1 MNTERKKKKTS
12 SKRVPLS
19 HLPESGTVPESNV
32 INLRELMLQKE
43 VERLRQE
50 LDQRKKGTVF
60 GKFKSFTASRPK
72 KHFVSPPSQ
81 KIEPIDRPAPTVFT
95 QPAVTEPKR
104 PIKFSLPRIRIERHH
119 LKSLTAFMAVSLGL
133 ILAVFGL
140 WWYQRLIDVRSQVL
154 AISIRAFDQL
164 VLAGEATTQSDYNAA
179 RARFAEAS
187 DTFLT
192 AQRELDRIGTTVI
205 DLLRFVPLKG
215 KQLSSGEHLLAA
227 GQAIALAGQDITQA
241 IQAYNPEVTQNK
253 DFLVNNNIT
262 DLLQTSQDYL
272 APARDRIEVAST
284 NLDQVDVNTLPPQYR
299 TAMKRVKEG
308 LPQLR
313 QQFDQFLLF
322 SETFRKLLG
331 GDSSKRYLMIF
342 QNNRE
347 LRATGGFIGSLALVD
362 IDHGTIKKIEVPGGG
377 PYDFQGQLKEKVI
390 SPTPL
395 HLVNPHWFLQDAN
408 WWPDFPM
415 SAKKIMWFYE
425 KSGGPTVDGVISLTP
440 EVVINLLKISGS
452 IDLQEKY
459 GVTITSENFIDET
472 LNQVEQEY
480 DKEENKPKQFIAD
493 LLPVLLQRI
502 FEGGQKEFFT
512 NISIINDALEQRD
525 ILFYVRDE
533 ALQTNVTNLG
543 WAGEIKRV
551 SGDYLMLVN
560 TNISGGKTDAVI
572 DQTVSHQLVI
582 DRNGQATATVE
593 ITRVHNGQAG
603 VTWTGVKNID
613 YMRLYVPSGSA
624 LLEATGFISPDPKL
638 LKWPDPDYQPDTD
651 LTQIEG
657 QVIIDERS
665 NTRINQ
671 EFGKTVFGN
680 WVQVEPGQSATVK
693 FVYRLPFL
701 IKPENI
707 VNYSFP
713 YSLFIQRQAGSFD
726 TLFRSRIIYPDDY
739 RVVWQWPDEQQLRS
753 VADGLSF
760 EKLLD
765 RDHYLGTIFQLEK

>member
-1 MNTERKKKKTS
+1 MERKKKKFGA
-12 SKRVPLS
+12 KRIPLS
-19 HLPESGTVPESNV
+19 HLQEGGSIPESNV

-43 VERLRQE
+43 VERLRLE
-50 LDQRKKGTVF
+50 LEQRKKGSVF
-60 GKFKSFTASRPK
+60 GKLKSLTSSKQK
-72 KHFVSPPSQ
+72 KTSVPIPSQ
-81 KIEPIDRPAPTVFT
+81 KIESVELPPPTTFT
-95 QPAVTEPKR
+95 QPATVA
-104 PIKFSLPRIRIERHH
+104 PRRVIRFTPPQIRIGRQH
-119 LKSLTAFMAVSLGL
+119 LKSLSAFMAVSLGL
-133 ILAVFGL
+133 ILLVFGL
-140 WWYQRLIDVRSQVL
+140 WWYQRLLDVRSQVL

-192 AQRELDRIGTTVI
+192 AQRELDRIGATVI

-241 IQAYNPEVTQNK
+241 IQAYNPEIAQNK
-253 DFLVNNNIT
+253 DFLIQNNIT
-262 DLLQTSQDYL
+262 DLLATSQEYL
-272 APARDRIEVAST
+272 GPARDRLALASEHL
-284 NLDQVDVNTLPPQYR
+284 NQVDADSLPAQYR
-299 TAMKRVKEG
+299 TAMERVKDG
-308 LPQLR
+308 LPQLQ

-322 SETFRKLLG
+322 GETFRKLLG
-331 GDSSKRYLMIF
+331 GDGSKRYLMIF

-347 LRATGGFIGSLALVD
+347 MRATGGFIGSLALVD

-377 PYDFQGQLKEKVI
+377 PYDFQGQLTEQVI

-408 WWPDFPM
+408 WFPDFPT
-415 SAKKIMWFYE
+415 SAKKVMWFYE
-425 KSGGPTVDGVISLTP
+425 KCGGPTVDGVISLTP

-452 IDLQEKY
+452 IDLQDKY

-480 DKEENKPKQFIAD
+480 DKEANKPKQFIAD
-493 LLPVLLQRI
+493 LLPILLQRI

-512 NISIINDALEQRD
+512 NISTISDALERRD
-525 ILFYVRDE
+525 ILFYIRDE
-533 ALQTNVTNLG
+533 ALQANVVNLG

-572 DQTVSHQLVI
+572 DQTISHQLTI
-582 DRNGQATATVE
+582 GTDGQATATVE
-593 ITRVHNGQAG
+593 ITRVHNGKGGDQ
-603 VTWTGVKNID
+603 WSGVKNID
-613 YMRLYVPSGSA
+613 FMRLYVPAGSE
-624 LLEATGFISPDPKL
+624 LIEATGFAAPDPKL
-638 LKWPDPDYQPDTD
+638 MKWPDAGYQPDTD

-657 QVIIDERS
+657 QAIIDERS
-665 NTRINQ
+665 NTRINN

-680 WVQVEPGQSATVK
+680 WVQVEPGQSATVR

-701 IKPENI
+701 IKPENM

-726 TLFRSRIIYPDDY
+726 ALLRSQISYPDGY
-739 RVVWQWPDEQQLRS
+739 QVVWQWPDEQQLQNDS
-753 VADGLSF
+753 NKLTF
-760 EKLLD
+760 EKILD
-765 RDHYLGTIFQLEK
+765 RDYYLGTIFQIKK